1 MPHIVVKMY
10 PGTSDEDKQKLAAA
24 ITTQITSFTGKPE
37 MAISVDILEVAEE
50 VWMDEVYA
58 TEIKP
63 NMDRLYK
70 KPGY

>member
-24 ITTQITSFTGKPE
+24 ITTQITAFTGKPE

>member
-10 PGTSDEDKQKLAAA
+10 PGTSEEDKQKLAAA
-24 ITTQITSFTGKPE
+24 ITTQITAFTGKPE

>member
-10 PGTSDEDKQKLAAA
+10 PGTSEEDKQKLAAA
-24 ITTQITSFTGKPE
+24 ITTQINAFTGKPE
-37 MAISVDILEVAEE
+37 MAISVDIIEVAEE

>member
-10 PGTSDEDKQKLAAA
+10 PGTSEEDKQKLAAA
-24 ITTQITSFTGKPE
+24 ITTQITEFTGKPD
-37 MAISVDILEVAEE
+37 MAVSVDILEVAEE

>member
-10 PGTSDEDKQKLAAA
+10 PGTSEEDKQKLAAA
-24 ITTQITSFTGKPE
+24 ITTQINAFTGKPE
-37 MAISVDILEVAEE
+37 MAISVDIIEVAEE

-63 NMDRLYK
+63 NMDRFYK

>member
-10 PGTSDEDKQKLAAA
+10 PGTSEEDKQKLAAA
-24 ITTQITSFTGKPE
+24 ITTQIIAFTGKPE
-37 MAISVDILEVAEE
+37 MAISVDILEVAEN

>member
-10 PGTSDEDKQKLAAA
+10 PGTSEEDKQKLAAA
-24 ITTQITSFTGKPE
+24 ITTQITAFTGKPD

-70 KPGY
+70 RPGY

>member
-1 MPHIVVKMY
+1 MPHILVKMY
-10 PGTSDEDKQKLAAA
+10 PGTSEEDKQKLAAA
-24 ITTQITSFTGKPE
+24 ITTQITAFTGKPE

>member
-10 PGTSDEDKQKLAAA
+10 PGTSEEDKQKLAAA
-24 ITTQITSFTGKPE
+24 ITAQITEFTGKPD
-37 MAISVDILEVAEE
+37 MAVSVDILEVAEE